1 MERLDD
7 LLATEFG
14 RVAATAPAWDDPAGR
29 VRAAARRDQ
38 RRRVA
43 LLAAACVTVAL
54 AGIAVAVP
62 RHRDAAIAPLGG
74 GGQVPASPSEEPTP
88 AEVPSETPSPTP
100 TPHPGPSR
108 TAAPSPTPEPTTPPP
123 TVQVG
128 PPSPTPSPTE
138 SLPEHPPPYGPGMTI
153 GKEYD
158 YSLYTHCGIEF
169 ATFDGRRWRTEPLD
183 DGSGNPPAGWGNPSQ
198 SGAVVLLTRDR
209 AEFRGDN
216 GETLLFEPTNE
227 RPPMCM

>member
-7 LLATEFG
+7 LIATELG
-14 RVAATAPAWDDPAGR
+14 RVAATAPVWGDPAAR
-29 VRAAARRDQ
+29 VRAAARRDH

-62 RHRDAAIAPLGG
+62 RHRDAAIAPLGD
-74 GGQVPASPSEEPTP
+74 GGQVPASPSEEPAP
-88 AEVPSETPSPTP
+88 SEVPSETATPTPRPEPTRTTVPSPTP
-100 TPHPGPSR
+100 K
-108 TAAPSPTPEPTTPPP
+108 PTTPPP

-128 PPSPTPSPTE
+128 PPTPTPSPTE
-138 SLPEHPPPYGPGMTI
+138 SRPVYPPPYGPGMTI

-158 YSLYTHCGIEF
+158 YSLNTHCGIEF
-169 ATFDGRRWRTEPLD
+169 ATFDGRRWRTEPLN
-183 DGSGNPPAGWGNPSQ
+183 DGSGNPPDGWGNPTQ
-198 SGAVVLLTRDR
+198 SGAVVLLARDR

-216 GETLLFEPTNE
+216 GETLLFEPTDE
-227 RPPMCM
+227 KPSMCM